1 MSGLI
6 NLADNASGREGGWA
20 RWGSWGVWL
29 KFRFLKTAPAGAP
42 SSAIMASIDP
52 PPTQLGSNIFMIV
65 SEDSETIMHPYLQN
79 SGQKIS
85 YFMRLDFNVFQ
96 ITRLDLIWILNK
108 VVLCFELG

>member
-42 SSAIMASIDP
+42 SSAIMASIDH

-65 SEDSETIMHPYLQN
+65 SERSETIMHPYLQN
-79 SGQKIS
+79 SGLLRAENQLFYVIQFECFS
-85 YFMRLDFNVFQ
+85 NNRIGYNLDH
-96 ITRLDLIWILNK
+96 
-108 VVLCFELG
+108 E